1 MTTKRFFCFIA
12 TCLLTFIGLQAQT
25 IQNGSKWWDGSVL
38 YTATVEASG
47 SVRMNGIDAHEGG
60 FAFRLLKGQGQG
72 EYLLATDPSSGYLPV
87 RGQDGWRVQYIRQT
101 GMYFLAVRK
110 PNNDVVFTLVL
121 TPDDLNDLIAQEK
134 QAGAQSVSDNI
145 TGRLLNTTYLGQF
158 SKPELR
164 LMRNEILARHGWNF
178 QSKDLREH
186 FGSQSWYN
194 PAGDNNSI
202 KLNIIEQTN
211 VQLIKSEEAVP
222 DKDRYY
228 GYKSQNFP
236 GGLAEDGR
244 GPDIIDGEEV
254 YTVTSELDFLNALG
268 SERTILIDKEIH
280 LNLSRVLEDEGLFK
294 KVPGRRWTVDATTII
309 GSDPYVV
316 SETESDGRQLS
327 LVNMKHLTI
336 KGAHNASIEVDPRYS
351 FCINFVNCE
360 GCTLENLTIGHT
372 EYGTCSGGVIGVTG
386 GRMNVIKN
394 CDLYGCGTYGIDVT
408 RTNSMTVMDTNIHD
422 CTYGILQLH
431 SSLAV
436 KFFNCDFFNNKEY
449 GLVESWGSE
458 DIVFDNC
465 RFFSNKSDSPLF
477 NFDTEFYLMGCS
489 IYHPTENLGT
499 IDMANQSGAKNFF
512 SPKSL
517 DASVKPREIG
527 PK

>member
-1 MTTKRFFCFIA
+1 MMA
-12 TCLLTFIGLQAQT
+12 VCLFTFIGLQAQT

-38 YTATVEASG
+38 YTATVDASG
-47 SVRMNGIDAHEGG
+47 SVKMNGIDAHEGG
-60 FAFRLLKGQGQG
+60 FTFWLSKAQGTG
-72 EYLLATDPSSGYLPV
+72 EYKLGTDANAGYLPV
-87 RGQDGWRVQYIRQT
+87 RGEDGWRVQYIRQD
-101 GMYFLAVRK
+101 GMYFLAIRK
-110 PNNDVVFTLVL
+110 PNNDVIWTLLL
-121 TPDDLNDLIAQEK
+121 TPDNLEHLIAQEK
-134 QAGAQSVSDNI
+134 YAEEQPVSDNI
-145 TGRLLNTTYLGQF
+145 TSRLLNTTYLGKF

-164 LMRNEILARHGWNF
+164 LMRNEILARHGWKF
-178 QSKDLREH
+178 QSKDLQEH
-186 FGSQSWYN
+186 FGSKLWYK
-194 PAGDNNSI
+194 PVDNNKAI
-202 KLNIIEQTN
+202 TLNIIEQTN
-211 VQLIKSEEAVP
+211 IQLIKSEEAVP
-222 DKDRYY
+222 DENRYY
-228 GYKSQNFP
+228 SYKAENYP

-244 GPDIIDGEEV
+244 GPDLIDGEEV

-268 SERTILIDKEIH
+268 SERTILIDKDIH
-280 LNLSRVLEDEGLFK
+280 LNLSRVLENEGLFK
-294 KVPGRRWTVDATTII
+294 KVPGRRWTVDASTII

-316 SETESDGRQLS
+316 SEVESDGRQLS

-386 GRMNVIKN
+386 GRMNVIKE

-408 RTNSMTVMDTNIHD
+408 RTNSMTVMNTNIHD
-422 CTYGILQLH
+422 CTYGILQLR

-449 GLVESWGSE
+449 GLIESWGSE

-489 IYHPTENLGT
+489 IYHPTESLGT
-499 IDMANQSGAKNFF
+499 IDMAVQSGAKNSF
-512 SPKSL
+512 SSKSL
-517 DASVKPREIG
+517 DASVKPRGIG